1 MSTLFHPMIGDGY
14 YPISDDA
21 LAAELEGAEVVEQ
34 NGMFGTFTLIIGYRD
49 KAFSVDKNSAQPF
62 VCIRNHT
69 PGLPHLFMCI
79 EK

>member
-1 MSTLFHPMIGDGY
+1 MNTLHHPMIGDGY

-34 NGMFGTFTLIIGYRD
+34 NDMFGSFSVIVGYRAAVFSAD
-49 KAFSVDKNSAQPF
+49 KKSAQPF

-69 PGLPHLFMCI
+69 PGLPHLFMCK
-79 EK
+79 EY